1 MSTVRNIKLPS
12 DEDFYWQLT
21 EREAK
26 HVASLL
32 EGDEFKSLP
41 VTFRALVANF
51 ALNFRDPK
59 KRQPLKIS
67 LEWLDFIEK
76 LTTANAIEPIGKLT
90 DEVGQKV
97 QFVRAT
103 PEKTAISADDV
114 ALLDA
119 YFGPVEATPKVS
131 KYRRPSVMLPVP
143 EYLRR
148 LGIQPRNTG
157 YGAIKLAIE
166 RIRLTKQA

>member
-1 MSTVRNIKLPS
+1 MSTVRTIKMPT
-12 DEDFYWQLT
+12 DEDFFWQLT

-51 ALNFRDPK
+51 ALGFRDPK

-76 LTTANAIEPIGKLT
+76 LTTANAIEPIGKVT

-97 QFVRAT
+97 QFVRPI
-103 PEKTAISADDV
+103 PETKAVSAEDV

-119 YFGPVEATPKVS
+119 YFGPVEATPTNA
-131 KYRRPSVMLPVP
+131 KYQRPAIMLPVP
-143 EYLRR
+143 EHLRR
-148 LGIQPRNTG
+148 LGVQPKSTG

-166 RIRLTKQA
+166 RIRMTKQA

>member
-1 MSTVRNIKLPS
+1 MSTVRTIKLPS
-12 DEDFYWQLT
+12 EEDFFWQLT

-26 HVASLL
+26 HIASLL
-32 EGDEFKSLP
+32 EMDEFKSLP
-41 VTFRALVANF
+41 ITFRGLVANF
-51 ALNFRDPK
+51 ALSFRDPQ

-76 LTTANAIEPIGKLT
+76 FTTASAIEPIGKLT

-97 QFVRAT
+97 QFVRPV
-103 PEKTAISADDV
+103 PEKKPIAADDL

-119 YFGPVEATPKVS
+119 YFGPVEATPTVS
-131 KYRRPSVMLPVP
+131 KHRRPSVMLPVP

-148 LGIQPRNTG
+148 LGVEPRSSG
-157 YGAIKLAIE
+157 YGTIKLAIE
-166 RIRLTKQA
+166 RIRITKQA